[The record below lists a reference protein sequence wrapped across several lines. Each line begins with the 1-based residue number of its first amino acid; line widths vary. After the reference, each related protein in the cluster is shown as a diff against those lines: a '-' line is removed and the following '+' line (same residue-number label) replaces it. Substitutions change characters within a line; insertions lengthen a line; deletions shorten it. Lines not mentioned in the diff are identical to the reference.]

1 MRSYRMKILND
12 FLCDEDHVTE
22 ALRDDSEQS
31 IICPVCGNTAVKA
44 LAAPQ
49 IKLEGFSGA
58 FPDAYDRWSKVRAD
72 KLKQEQKQNA
82 E

>member
-1 MRSYRMKILND
+1 MKILND
-12 FLCDEDHVTE
+12 FLCDEGHVTE

-31 IICPVCGNTAVKA
+31 IVCPVCGNTAVKA

-58 FPDAYDRWSKVRAD
+58 FPDAYDRWSRVRAD

>member
-1 MRSYRMKILND
+1 MKILND
-12 FLCDEDHVTE
+12 FLCDEGHVTE

-31 IICPVCGNTAVKA
+31 IVCPVCGNTAIKA

-58 FPDAYDRWSKVRAD
+58 FPDAYDRWSRVRAD

>member
-1 MRSYRMKILND
+1 MKILND
-12 FLCDEDHVTE
+12 FLCDEGHVTE

-31 IICPVCGNTAVKA
+31 IICPVCGNTAIKA

-58 FPDAYDRWSKVRAD
+58 FPDAYDRWSRVRAD

>member
-1 MRSYRMKILND
+1 MKND
-12 FLCDEDHVTE
+12 FLCDEGHVTE

-31 IICPVCGNTAVKA
+31 IVCPVCGNTAVKA

-58 FPDAYDRWSKVRAD
+58 FPDAYDRWSRVRAD

>member
-1 MRSYRMKILND
+1 MKILND
-12 FLCDEDHVTE
+12 FLCDEGHVTE
-22 ALRDDSEQS
+22 SLRDDSVTA
-31 IICPVCGNTAVKA
+31 IGCAHCGMNAIKA

-58 FPDAYDRWSKVRAD
+58 FPDAYDRWSRVRAD